1 MSELT
6 NIHARAVKD
15 LTTPTELP
23 VDHDALEQV
32 KLVAGNF
39 PTEYAG
45 NEALTV
51 KQIKDLATVDLESKK
66 ANKTDVEVALSN
78 LSTTANKFYPT
89 LSEANSHLATMSV
102 NAVVTIGEE
111 ANKGLWY
118 KATAE
123 ATTLTKSAYDP
134 LTQANNYT
142 NNKAITTKT
151 EAVTTANNYTNL
163 VFDAVPEVIAPYV
176 AQAEAAA
183 TAATISAGVFET
195 PEAGVDPTTGVEDG
209 EYFNVRSPSSDSYID
224 EYQNIG
230 GSAVATGKSYPSST
244 AKWDASFIV
253 DSSGKTQQEI
263 NDFGGAKWYAKSGG
277 YKLGATVKLD
287 NGDTV
292 KSTKSA
298 NIVNPNIDM
307 NGWVDATT
315 GSKLNIQTKISTSS
329 DFGDVKK
336 ASTKYLLSDEYSTLA
351 DAKIDFPFADNLS
364 ASLGWA
370 ILQKQFNET
379 GSSLFEL
386 SAISGKF
393 YVNRPLNF
401 VGEVTKNVSWNLELL
416 LDDGGAEDWAITFNV
431 NAATHVGRIDLNCYK
446 TDTFDNYDWSK
457 RSWFNGI
464 KCNRVAGGDFY
475 GLTVNGR
482 LKGRLFEVDGISHN
496 ANYFKIGALSGICG
510 SINNSFTR
518 NIVSKTNTGN
528 HSSSD
533 QRTVININ
541 TAIDF
546 NIAES
551 VIKIG
556 SDYHIVT
563 ANTGS
568 SITVYPHVSD
578 ASTSLS
584 IFYGGILKTKG
595 DNGNSLIIKQIRSFE
610 SANAYA
616 LDTAYGVKVEDFG
629 TEFSGTGLQY
639 GLNPDSIVGTLNT
652 DLWYTEVNDVDIID
666 VTCENKV
673 TPIVITAQSG
683 LVGGT
688 RASKVVKLA
697 PIDAENKKVE
707 GRNVNLDLPF
717 GFLENSTEL
726 GVNKSTGYSVS
737 GTVYHYF
744 GTRKRVRVINDSA
757 GITLAVDDKI
767 KALGIFEC
775 EVLHTGSK
783 HNGGVDFTA
792 IVCEAPYT
800 IFASD
805 EVSQRAK
812 YFPATA
818 HPRKLIVRL
827 HGTVFHV
834 SDVSE
839 NSYKPYPDLSKD
851 FGTGIVNADAL
862 ITKNT
867 GTGFGSAYNAVQ
879 SFKTNSDV
887 FTVLNVDI
895 AYSVNAQNR
904 AVIRTRGRSGST
916 VSDWTALLNT
926 AKFTD
931 VTTLSGSETSAQ
943 IAAKLNEI
951 IDLLKSNT

>member
-1 MSELT
+1 M
-6 NIHARAVKD
+6 AD
-15 LTTPTELP
+15 LRI
-23 VDHDALEQV
+23 VDAPL
-32 KLVAGNF
+32 L
-39 PTEYAG
+39 
-45 NEALTV
+45 LTV
-51 KQIKDLATVDLESKK
+51 KGTEKLPTGGEGNFSVSIDQVADFAKLKWFLATEEYVDNAVGSVQADLNLHKNSVSNPHGVTKVQVGLGNVDNTADVDKPIGSATQAALSTLTQTKADKTYVDTQLNNKADKATTYTKTETESLVSAKSDTTYVNAK
-66 ANKTDVEVALSN
+66 YSSHIKTFLNTGTALSN
-78 LSTTANKFYPT
+78 T
-89 LSEANSHLATMSV
+89 V
-102 NAVVTIGEE
+102 N
-111 ANKGLWY
+111 
-118 KATAE
+118 
-123 ATTLTKSAYDP
+123 
-134 LTQANNYT
+134 
-142 NNKAITTKT
+142 
-151 EAVTTANNYTNL
+151 
-163 VFDAVPEVIAPYV
+163 
-176 AQAEAAA
+176 
-183 TAATISAGVFET
+183 
-195 PEAGVDPTTGVEDG
+195 G
-209 EYFNVRSPSSDSYID
+209 EYFFVISNDSEKVEDLYLNTD
-224 EYQNIG
+224 G
-230 GSAVATGKSYPSST
+230 VATNQNKSELSSLLQHNSILGRDITGAHQATSINT
-244 AKWDASFIV
+244 A
-253 DSSGKTQQEI
+253 SGVNQQDI
-263 NDFGGAKWYAKSGG
+263 NDFGGAKWYNKSGG
-277 YKLGATVKLD
+277 YVLGATVKLT
-287 NGDTV
+287 NGYIV
-292 KSTKSA
+292 KSTEPNNTA
-298 NIVNPNIDM
+298 NPNVDM
-307 NGWVDATT
+307 TGWVDATT
-315 GSKLNIQTKISTSS
+315 DSKLNIQAKISTSS
-329 DFGDVKK
+329 DFGDVEK
-336 ASTKYLLSDEYSTLA
+336 AATKYLLSDKYSTLA
-351 DAKIDFPFADNLS
+351 AAQVDFPFADDLS

-370 ILQKQFNET
+370 ILQKQFNAT
-379 GSSLFEL
+379 GSSFFEL
-386 SAISGKF
+386 SAITGKF

-401 VGEVTKNVSWNLELL
+401 VEETTKNVIWNLELL
-416 LDDGGAEDWAITFNV
+416 LDGGSADDWAITFNV
-431 NAATHVGRIDLNCYK
+431 NTATHVGRIDLNCYE
-446 TDTFDNYDWSK
+446 TDTFDNYDWGK

-464 KCNRVAGGDFY
+464 KCNRVIGGDFY
-475 GLTVNGR
+475 GLSVLGR

-496 ANYFKIGALSGICG
+496 ANYFKIGSLSGACG

-541 TAIDF
+541 TAIGF

-551 VIKIG
+551 VVKIG

-563 ANTGS
+563 ANSGS

-578 ASTSLS
+578 GSTSLS

-595 DNGNSLIIKQIRSFE
+595 DNANSLIIKQIRSFE

-616 LDTAYGVKVEDFG
+616 LDTAYGVKVENFG
-629 TEFSGTGLQY
+629 AEFSGTGLQY
-639 GLNPDSIVGTLNT
+639 GLNPDSIVGSLNI
-652 DLWYTEVNDVDIID
+652 DLWYTEVNEADIVD

-688 RASKVVKLA
+688 WASKVVKLA
-697 PIDAENKKVE
+697 PIDSANKKVE

-717 GFLENSTEL
+717 GFLVNSTEL

-775 EVLHTGSK
+775 EISHTGSK
-783 HNGGVDFTA
+783 HNGGVDFTV

-800 IFASD
+800 IFEPD
-805 EVSQRAK
+805 EVSQRVK

-839 NSYKPYPDLSKD
+839 NSYKPYADLSRD
-851 FGTGIVNADAL
+851 FGTGIVNADAF
-862 ITKNT
+862 ITQNT
-867 GTGFGSAYNAVQ
+867 GTGFGSTYNAVQ

-887 FTVLNVDI
+887 FTALNVDV

-904 AVIRTRGRSGST
+904 AVIRTRGRRGST

-926 AKFTD
+926 AKFAD
-931 VTTLSGSETSAQ
+931 VATLSGSETSAQ

>member
-1 MSELT
+1 MALVPKIDPNKIFASNAPVQDKPAAFDNYEKGMDETRKNNGRPTIKQL
-6 NIHARAVKD
+6 NYLHQIADQKVLWIHQNGGG
-15 LTTPTELP
+15 LP
-23 VDHDALEQV
+23 YDASI
-32 KLVAGNF
+32 
-39 PTEYAG
+39 EYAENAITLKDG
-45 NEALTV
+45 DLKQLVGGAWVDV
-51 KQIKDLATVDLESKK
+51 KT
-66 ANKTDVEVALSN
+66 
-78 LSTTANKFYPT
+78 
-89 LSEANSHLATMSV
+89 
-102 NAVVTIGEE
+102 
-111 ANKGLWY
+111 
-118 KATAE
+118 KATA
-123 ATTLTKSAYDP
+123 
-134 LTQANNYT
+134 
-142 NNKAITTKT
+142 ITT
-151 EAVTTANNYTNL
+151 A
-163 VFDAVPEVIAPYV
+163 
-176 AQAEAAA
+176 
-183 TAATISAGVFET
+183 
-195 PEAGVDPTTGVEDG
+195 
-209 EYFNVRSPSSDSYID
+209 SS
-224 EYQNIG
+224 QN
-230 GSAVATGKSYPSST
+230 
-244 AKWDASFIV
+244 
-253 DSSGKTQQEI
+253 QQQI
-263 NDFGGAKWYAKSGG
+263 NDFGGAKWYDKADG
-277 YKLGATVKLD
+277 YGLGATVKLE
-287 NGDTV
+287 NGETV
-292 KSTKSA
+292 KSTVPA
-298 NIVNPNIDM
+298 NKVNPNVDVT
-307 NGWVDATT
+307 GWVYATT
-315 GSKLNIQTKISTSS
+315 DSKLKLQTKISTTS
-329 DFGDVKK
+329 DFGDTEK
-336 ASTKYLLSDEYSTLA
+336 ASTKYLLSDKYSTLA

-379 GSSLFEL
+379 GSSLFE
-386 SAISGKF
+386 SSTIAGKF

-401 VGEVTKNVSWNLELL
+401 AGEVTKNVSWNLELL
-416 LDDGGAEDWAITFNV
+416 LDEGGGDDWAITFNV
-431 NAATHVGRIDLNCYK
+431 NAATHVGRIDLNCYE
-446 TDTFDNYDWSK
+446 TDTFDNYDWGK

-464 KCNRVAGGDFY
+464 KCNRVIGGDFY
-475 GLTVNGR
+475 GLSVGGR

-496 ANYFKIGALSGICG
+496 ANYFKIGALSGTCG

-518 NIVSKTNTGN
+518 TIVSKTNTGN

-551 VIKIG
+551 TVKIG
-556 SDYHIVT
+556 SDYHVVT
-563 ANTGS
+563 ANSGS
-568 SITVYPHVSD
+568 SITVYPRVTD

-595 DNGNSLIIKQIRSFE
+595 DNANSLIIKQIRSFK

-616 LDTAYGVKVEDFG
+616 LDTAYGVKVENFG
-629 TEFSGTGLQY
+629 AEFSGIGLQY
-639 GLNPDSIVGTLNT
+639 GLNPDSIVGALNT

-688 RASKVVKLA
+688 WASKVVKLA
-697 PIDAENKKVE
+697 PINAANTKVD

-744 GTRKRVRVINDSA
+744 GTRKQVRVVNDSA
-757 GITLAVDDKI
+757 SITLAVDDKI

-775 EVLHTGSK
+775 EILHTGSK

-792 IVCEAPYT
+792 IVCESPYT
-800 IFASD
+800 ILGAD

-839 NSYKPYPDLSKD
+839 NGYKAYADLSRD
-851 FGTGIVNADAL
+851 FGTGIVNADAG
-862 ITKNT
+862 ITQNT
-867 GTGFGSAYNAVQ
+867 GVGFGSAYNAVQ
-879 SFKTNSDV
+879 SFKTNSEV
-887 FTVLNVDI
+887 FTVLNVDV
-895 AYSVNAQNR
+895 AYSVSAQNR

-926 AKFTD
+926 EKFTN
-931 VTTLSGSETSAQ
+931 VATLSGSETSAQ